1 MRDDISQAVLAREE
15 VVRYLQGGHG
25 ETAEQARARVEG
37 YLQELHTTQRYP
49 LYRALKHPV
58 YPILRKIA
66 RHVEHIDRVH
76 AAVARG
82 RVIYASN
89 HKSHTDYLVEPLVLD
104 DNGVRPPI
112 IAAGINL
119 FGGPLGLLHRYVTG
133 AIPIRRATKDPAYL
147 VTLKAYVAEL
157 LRDHDLLFYPEG
169 GRSYSGE
176 LKPPK
181 TGLIHAAM
189 QSETRNLVILPVA
202 IAYDL
207 VLEDRAL
214 ARQGVKRRQRPF
226 TREIAEMMRYAVGY
240 RSRAFVS
247 FGEAIDTTEY
257 DPRSRTDVLDL
268 AHRTREAIGR
278 LYKVTPTALVA
289 AAMRPS
295 IARKDLEARVDGLL
309 DTLRATGANLAVETG
324 RQAVS
329 EASRPMVRR
338 GVIAVESSTYRVRN
352 RSLLRYYSRTIE
364 HLFDRPA
371 GRAH

>member
-1 MRDDISQAVLAREE
+1 MRDEIRQAVLAREE

-25 ETAEQARARVEG
+25 ETPEQARARVEG
-37 YLQELHTTQRYP
+37 YLEELHTTQRYA

-66 RHVEHIDRVH
+66 RHVEHIDRAR
-76 AAVARG
+76 AAVASG

-104 DNGVRPPI
+104 DHGIRPPI

-119 FGGPLGLLHRYVTG
+119 FGGPLGLINRHVTG
-133 AIPIRRATKDPAYL
+133 AIPIRRGTRDPAYL

-189 QSETRNLVILPVA
+189 QSETRDLRIVPVA

-214 ARQGVKRRQRPF
+214 SRQGVKRRQRPF
-226 TREIAEMMRYAVGY
+226 ARELAEMMRYAVGY
-240 RSRAFVS
+240 RSRAFVT
-247 FGEAIDTTEY
+247 FGEAIDAAEY
-257 DPRSRTDVLDL
+257 DPHSRTHVLDL

-289 AAMRPS
+289 SVMRPS
-295 IARKDLEARVDGLL
+295 IDRKDLEARVEERIDS
-309 DTLRATGANLAVETG
+309 LRAGGANLAVENG
-324 RQAVS
+324 RQAVV
-329 EASRPMVRR
+329 EATGPMARR
-338 GVIAVESSTYRVRN
+338 GVIVVKSGTYRVRN
-352 RSLLRYYSRTIE
+352 RALLRYYARTIQ
-364 HLFDRPA
+364 HLLPAA
-371 GRAH
+371 GRTH